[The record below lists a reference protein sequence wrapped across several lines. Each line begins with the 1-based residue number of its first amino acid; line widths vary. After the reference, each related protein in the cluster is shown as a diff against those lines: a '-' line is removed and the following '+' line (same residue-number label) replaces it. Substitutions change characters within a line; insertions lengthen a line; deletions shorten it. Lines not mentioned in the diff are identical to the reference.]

1 MVTVGLQR
9 LEDVINQLAKSA
21 KDLIPGVEI
30 FKLYDTYGFPLD
42 FTKEIA
48 DEKSMR
54 LDMDGFNAELEKQRE
69 RARQSWKGDEAA
81 VAPLYG
87 KFVEKGGTQ
96 FLGYQAVRS
105 ESRVIGIL
113 TNGGP
118 ADSVEGK
125 GTAAEIILDQT
136 PFYAES
142 GGQVGDAGTLTSPDG
157 VARVL
162 DTVAPVRGVI
172 VHKVELEFG
181 KLSIGSEVQ
190 AQVDEERRRRIAANH
205 TGTHVLHAVLRE
217 TLGTHVKQAGSLVAP
232 DRLRFDYTH
241 FAPLTDREIEE
252 IEQKINQVVFRESSG
267 PDPGYGNQ

>member
-1 MVTVGLQR
+1 MSSISWR
-9 LEDVINQLAKSA
+9 SPAKTS
-21 KDLIPGVEI
+21 IPGVEI

-118 ADSVEGK
+118 VDSVEGH
-125 GTAAEIILDQT
+125 GATAEIILDQT

-162 DTVAPVRGVI
+162 DTYC
-172 VHKVELEFG
+172 
-181 KLSIGSEVQ
+181 
-190 AQVDEERRRRIAANH
+190 
-205 TGTHVLHAVLRE
+205 
-217 TLGTHVKQAGSLVAP
+217 AGSRRHCP
-232 DRLRFDYTH
+232 QGRNGIRQTQH
-241 FAPLTDREIEE
+241 R
-252 IEQKINQVVFRESSG
+252 
-267 PDPGYGNQ
+267 